1 MRRQLHFQADRI
13 EMVLATHKVPAR
25 VTGGTVTPRLVRYH
39 VSTPLGVKVRQV
51 AGLSEE
57 IAMSLGAPSCR
68 VYRQQ
73 GQVEVEVPR
82 EQGQVVHL
90 MSLARRLAAERL
102 GGGVTVPPAT
112 ALLGLDQDGAPL
124 LVRLPSPNV
133 AHVLVAGTTGS
144 GKTALLRTIV
154 ASLAVCNRQ
163 RALQLVLVDPKG
175 RGFGPFAG
183 LPHLLVPVIEG
194 TDEAVQM
201 LGRLV
206 EEMERRDAEGR
217 SEPRLVL
224 VLDELADLVQT
235 AGTDFEGRL
244 VRLMQ
249 RGREAGIH
257 VVACTQKPSAAV
269 LSKQSGVGGL
279 IKSNFPVRVVGA
291 VASPEDAK
299 VATGLAGTGAER
311 LLGQGDFLV
320 VAKGHVTRMQAAYI
334 SPEEALR
341 LVQVL
346 RAGAAPLTG
355 TDARWRLLEPP
366 VAAEREV
373 DVRRDGSGLAPD
385 SDPSGA
391 RLAPGDGTLSEAGP
405 PGNGHCRSQSALGV
419 GGLLDGLRSRFSPGR

>member
-1 MRRQLHFQADRI
+1 VRRRLHFQADRI

-39 VSTPLGVKVRQV
+39 LSTPLGVKVRQV

-57 IAMSLGAPSCR
+57 IAMTLGAPSCR

-82 EQGQVVHL
+82 EQGQMVRL
-90 MSLARRLAAERL
+90 MPLSRRLVEEGPR
-102 GGGVTVPPAT
+102 GGSTVPPAT
-112 ALLGLDQDGAPL
+112 AVLGLDQEGAPL
-124 LVRLPSPNV
+124 LLRLPSPNV
-133 AHVLVAGTTGS
+133 AHVLIAGTTGS

-154 ASLAVCNRQ
+154 ASLAVHNPQ

-175 RGFGPFAG
+175 RGFAPFEG
-183 LPHLLVPVIEG
+183 LPHLLVPVITRVEE
-194 TDEAVQM
+194 TVRA

-206 EEMERRDAEGR
+206 EEMESRDAEGR

-235 AGTDFEGRL
+235 AGREFEDRL

-257 VVACTQKPSAAV
+257 VIACTQKPSATV
-269 LSKQSGVGGL
+269 LSQQSGIGGL
-279 IKSNFPVRVVGA
+279 VKSNFPVRLVGA

-320 VAKGHVTRMQAAYI
+320 VAKGQVTRMQAAYI
-334 SPEEALR
+334 GPADIRR
-341 LVQVL
+341 LVDVL
-346 RAGAAPLTG
+346 CAGWAPLRDCDG
-355 TDARWRLLEPP
+355 RWPLLEG
-366 VAAEREV
+366 VV
-373 DVRRDGSGLAPD
+373 DGGLATNPGLEA
-385 SDPSGA
+385 SGSTKA
-391 RLAPGDGTLSEAGP
+391 IASSRQEHGSEQGTFRLNRRSGQTHRQNQDRPGS
-405 PGNGHCRSQSALGV
+405 RSILQ
-419 GGLLDGLRSRFSPGR
+419 GLRSRLSAGR

>member
-39 VSTPLGVKVRQV
+39 LSTPLGVKVRQV

-82 EQGQVVHL
+82 AQGKVVRL
-90 MSLARRLAAERL
+90 MPLAQRLAREGRA
-102 GGGVTVPPAT
+102 TVPPAT
-112 ALLGLDQDGAPL
+112 AVLGLDQEGVPL
-124 LVRLPSPNV
+124 LLRLPSPNV
-133 AHVLVAGTTGS
+133 AHVLIAGTTGS
-144 GKTALLRTIV
+144 GKTALLRTVV
-154 ASLAVCNRQ
+154 ASLAIHNPQ

-175 RGFGPFAG
+175 RGFSPFAG
-183 LPHLLVPVIEG
+183 LPHLLVPVVSRAGAAAE
-194 TDEAVQM
+194 V

-206 EEMERRDAEGR
+206 QEMERRDAEGR
-217 SEPRLVL
+217 SEPRLV
-224 VLDELADLVQT
+224 VALDELADLVQT
-235 AGTDFEGRL
+235 AGASFEAGL

-257 VVACTQKPSAAV
+257 VVACTQKPAAAV
-269 LSKQSGVGGL
+269 LSKRSGIGGL
-279 IKSNFPVRVVGA
+279 VKSNFPVRLVGA

-320 VAKGHVTRMQAAYI
+320 VAKGQVTRMQAAYI
-334 SPEEALR
+334 APEEIRLLVEALHGDDGSLRSPDRACALLAPPAHGDAAPHAGRSLRGRGPQARARRQGDPRRQMGSDQAGAGLLAGIRLR
-341 LVQVL
+341 L
-346 RAGAAPLTG
+346 
-355 TDARWRLLEPP
+355 
-366 VAAEREV
+366 
-373 DVRRDGSGLAPD
+373 SPD
-385 SDPSGA
+385 
-391 RLAPGDGTLSEAGP
+391 R
-405 PGNGHCRSQSALGV
+405 
-419 GGLLDGLRSRFSPGR
+419 